1 MYNSVGLKLLDV
13 MYNVLRNPNFWVMK
27 FYMRCAE
34 CKVAKTKLDG
44 IFIKKF

>member
-1 MYNSVGLKLLDV
+1 MYNL
-13 MYNVLRNPNFWVMK
+13 LRNPNFWVMK
-27 FYMRCAE
+27 LYMRSAE